1 MVKINLLLS
10 LIGVCSL
17 CTSVFGEITETNEC
31 EIFEDVLRSQY
42 SDDNDDS
49 YVSVEGCSKT
59 DDGKMTALSLKG
71 EKLKQVTIDEISK
84 YEFITKLTFYR
95 IHEFEENI
103 SFESLNLTS
112 IGFNNLKYGR
122 KIYKFSDKYIQ
133 TGMLKTM
140 KNVEEIHIRANKVSQ
155 TTLNEIS
162 TLTKLKEFT
171 CYECGYDENL
181 DFSVLKKAKSLN
193 RLALGVYGHE
203 HSIPDS
209 IKTLC
214 KLKNL
219 KRLEIDCLQLTTI
232 PNCIGNLKK
241 LEYLDLSYN
250 SLTDLPSGLGEL
262 TRLKELYLND
272 NELTSI
278 PSFLSNLS
286 KLEKINLSYN
296 RENAKFPSALCEL
309 NKLQNLVIE
318 SNAITK
324 LPSCI
329 ENLRK
334 LTDLNVCGNDITK
347 IPSSIKYLK
356 NIKSLDISFN
366 ELTEIPSSLS
376 KLKNLEELNLRHN
389 KINGTIPESFNN
401 LQNLKSINLEGNIN
415 IKGKSLTNPKLEV
428 CIYTDSNEVTEFC
441 IDKNSKCIPTNKNIP
456 QC

>member
-181 DFSVLKKAKSLN
+181 DFSVLKRAKQLTDLSLS
-193 RLALGVYGHE
+193 VYGDE
-203 HSIPDS
+203 NSITDS
-209 IKTLC
+209 FSTLCQLRNLKNLNLRYLEINTLPKCIGNLTKLENLDLDVNDLTDLPSEFSKLTKLKKLRANYNSFKKIPSSIC

-219 KRLEIDCLQLTTI
+219 QILMMTYNEITKI
-232 PNCIGNLKK
+232 PNCIKNVKTLQSINLNFNEITEIPNALGELINLEQLSLSSNKINDTIPKSLNNLKK
-241 LEYLDLSYN
+241 LK
-250 SLTDLPSGLGEL
+250 
-262 TRLKELYLND
+262 RIVLN
-272 NELTSI
+272 
-278 PSFLSNLS
+278 
-286 KLEKINLSYN
+286 
-296 RENAKFPSALCEL
+296 
-309 NKLQNLVIE
+309 
-318 SNAITK
+318 
-324 LPSCI
+324 
-329 ENLRK
+329 
-334 LTDLNVCGNDITK
+334 
-347 IPSSIKYLK
+347 
-356 NIKSLDISFN
+356 
-366 ELTEIPSSLS
+366 
-376 KLKNLEELNLRHN
+376 H
-389 KINGTIPESFNN
+389 
-401 LQNLKSINLEGNIN
+401 NIN
-415 IKGKSLTNPKLEV
+415 IKGKSLTNPTLET
-428 CIYTDSNEVTEFC
+428 CIYTSGNEITNEFC
-441 IDKNSKCIPTNKNIP
+441 INKNAKCISEYDDGIP